1 MKWVVG
7 PDADTSRYMVVEWVR
22 GLTVT
27 GGGWRMPTARELR
40 TL

>member
-1 MKWVVG
+1 MNRIVG
-7 PDADTSRYMVVEWVR
+7 PDADTSCYLVVEWVR

-27 GGGWRMPTARELR
+27 GGGMRMPTARELR